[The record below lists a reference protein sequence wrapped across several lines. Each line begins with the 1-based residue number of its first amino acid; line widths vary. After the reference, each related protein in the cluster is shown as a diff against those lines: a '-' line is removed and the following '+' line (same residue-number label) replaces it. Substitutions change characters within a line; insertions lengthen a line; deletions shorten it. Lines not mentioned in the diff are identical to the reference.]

1 MNGEDQM
8 KTLLNFAMLLIGACL
23 FGFAT
28 LMLGWFILVPVAI
41 GGLWAVAKM
50 MSESSSPAKR

>member
-1 MNGEDQM
+1 M